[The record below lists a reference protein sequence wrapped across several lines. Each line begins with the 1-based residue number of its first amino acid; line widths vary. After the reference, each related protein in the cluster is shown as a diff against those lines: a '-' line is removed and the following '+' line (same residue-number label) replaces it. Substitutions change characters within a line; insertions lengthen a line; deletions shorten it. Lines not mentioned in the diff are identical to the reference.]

1 MFKYNLKNQGIDVVD
16 TVLSNRGLTFED
28 ADKIINPNKYGYKL
42 LNPFTFKNMLGA
54 VEVLESSVNDKLK
67 IGILIDSDCDGY
79 C

>member
-54 VEVLESSVNDKLK
+54 VCQKVGYGRLC
-67 IGILIDSDCDGY
+67 IGDTGQGNPCGTFQ
-79 C
+79 